1 MNSRLLQVASHQI
14 GSVRFRNHAIPGQG
28 RAADAIGKLAGWIS
42 GGCGLASPLPGVQF
56 ETDMEDRIQRQMWAV
71 LYEPH
76 VRECFRALLKPG
88 DVYIDVGAHIGFH
101 TVFASH
107 RVGEEGRIFAFEAD
121 PVNFKRLRRNLLQ
134 FPSAQAINAA
144 VWDQTGSL
152 TFHRSCT
159 KSESGWG
166 SVGAVRDFQAGE
178 HVEIPSLALDEWFR
192 DTKLE
197 RWDAMKLDAEGS
209 ELAVLRG
216 AESSVGKFRPSIVI
230 EVNTVVLESGGV
242 SPSEVAQ
249 FLLVHDYDLFRLEYR
264 RLTSWVHTTK
274 VEFCDVLCIP
284 RERTHEILD
293 RLAIEGF
300 DRVIESS

>member
-1 MNSRLLQVASHQI
+1 
-14 GSVRFRNHAIPGQG
+14 
-28 RAADAIGKLAGWIS
+28 
-42 GGCGLASPLPGVQF
+42 
-56 ETDMEDRIQRQMWAV
+56 MEDRIQRQMWAV

-101 TVFASH
+101 SVFASH
-107 RVGEEGRIFAFEAD
+107 RVGKEGRIFAFEAD
-121 PVNFKRLRRNLLQ
+121 PINFKRLRKNLLQ

-152 TFHRSCT
+152 TFQRSCT

-166 SVGAVRDFQAGE
+166 SVSAVRDFQTGE
-178 HVEIPSLALDEWFR
+178 HVEVSSLALDEWFR
-192 DTKLE
+192 DSKLE

-216 AESSVGKFRPSIVI
+216 AKASLDKFRPSIVI

-249 FLLVHDYDLFRLEYR
+249 FLLVHNYDLFRLEYR
-264 RLTSWVHTTK
+264 RLTSWVNTNK
-274 VEFCDVLCIP
+274 VEFCDVLCTP
-284 RERTHEILD
+284 RERTQEILD
-293 RLAIEGF
+293 RLAMEGF
-300 DRVIESS
+300 DRVR